1 MSNPILVEV
10 LRGSVVESRHRG
22 AVAVVDADGS
32 TVLALGDVDRP
43 VFPRSAVKVLQALPL
58 LETGAADRFR
68 LTDAQLALACAS
80 HSGEPD
86 HVAAAQAM
94 LTQAKLDVT
103 ALRCGAHPPIHQP
116 SATALYRAGAAPT
129 ALHNNCSGKHG
140 GFLCLACALD
150 ADPGGY
156 IEPDHPV
163 QRAVKATIE
172 SLSGFALADERRG
185 VDGCSVPTWAVPL
198 KGLALAFA
206 RVGSG
211 AKLGLERAKAAARL
225 RAACAAHPWYVAG
238 TGRFCTEV
246 MQLLGAR
253 AFVKTGAEGIYCGIF
268 PQAGLGFA
276 VKCEDGGARC
286 AEVVTAA
293 LIIRLCTLSDGERAV
308 LERFVRPTL
317 RNWNNIAVGALRP
330 AEAMLAG
337 AAP

>member
-150 ADPGGY
+150 AEPRGY
-156 IEPDHPV
+156 IAPV
-163 QRAVKATIE
+163 PLVPLARKATIK
-172 SLSGFALADERRG
+172 SLRAFALADDAPAGDRRPE
-185 VDGCSVPTWAVPL
+185 PTSAIAVSIL
-198 KGLALAFA
+198 
-206 RVGSG
+206 
-211 AKLGLERAKAAARL
+211 
-225 RAACAAHPWYVAG
+225 
-238 TGRFCTEV
+238 
-246 MQLLGAR
+246 AR
-253 AFVKTGAEGIYCGIF
+253 ACD
-268 PQAGLGFA
+268 Q
-276 VKCEDGGARC
+276 GG
-286 AEVVTAA
+286 
-293 LIIRLCTLSDGERAV
+293 S
-308 LERFVRPTL
+308 
-317 RNWNNIAVGALRP
+317 
-330 AEAMLAG
+330 
-337 AAP
+337 